1 MPNTQHLDNSFKQLL
16 QQFYDTAIEDYKEN
30 SLRTQLDQ
38 PTAHSPKIDEVGNQL
53 YQLFQTRLS
62 IQGGVYAEQTS
73 TIR

>member
-1 MPNTQHLDNSFKQLL
+1 MLNTQHLDNSFKQLL

-30 SLRTQLDQ
+30 SLRTQLGQ
-38 PTAHSPKIDEVGNQL
+38 PTTHSLRIDEVGNQL

-62 IQGGVYAEQTS
+62 IQGATNAEQTS